1 MGYGFTVTCKCQEK
15 GMNMGVGM
23 LFPHVYEE
31 TTRDAKA
38 GKFGDDVRD
47 ALNENEGA
55 VIDASNRMYRC
66 ANCGDVEC
74 MQCLNVYKPKN
85 TVSNVDSDAAA
96 SENNC
101 VIPSEHPEQYEL
113 IKEFTH
119 YCPVCQRV
127 MDDMTDVNIT
137 DMKCSRCGQNYQV
150 DDSILWD

>member
-15 GMNMGVGM
+15 GMNMGVG
-23 LFPHVYEE
+23 LHFPDVYKE

-85 TVSNVDSDAAA
+85 ADADSDTVAL
-96 SENNC
+96 ENEYE
-101 VIPSEHPEQYEL
+101 IPSEHPEQYEL
-113 IKEFTH
+113 VKEFTH
-119 YCPVCQRV
+119 YCPDCQRV
-127 MDDMTDVNIT
+127 MDDMTGINIT
-137 DMKCSRCGQNYQV
+137 DMKCPHCGQNYQV